1 MWKCKNPNCERT
13 FPVLA
18 RISVEKR
25 RPPSFSPDAPTRVVI
40 DKPCC
45 PFCESLEFEEIK
57 EAKSWDKM

>member
-1 MWKCKNPNCERT
+1 MWKCKNPKCERT

-25 RPPSFSPDAPTRVVI
+25 GPPTFSLDAPTRVIV

-45 PFCESLEFEEIK
+45 PFCESLEFEEAK
-57 EAKSWDKM
+57 EARS